1 METMPANI
9 TARTGELVIS
19 FNTMEELAGSLHSL
33 AQVLEHQFEE
43 FATQFEPV
51 LETSF
56 AADPVK
62 EDLRQAFE
70 ELERS
75 EQTKAAADR

>member
-1 METMPANI
+1 MPANI
-9 TARTGELVIS
+9 TARAGELVIS

-33 AQVLEHQFEE
+33 AQVLEHEFEE
-43 FATQFEPV
+43 FTAQFEPV
-51 LETSF
+51 LPAPF

-62 EDLRQAFE
+62 EDLRRAFE

-75 EQTKAAADR
+75 EQVKAAADR